1 MYSVDLHRDL
11 KLKAI
16 AVSWNAPPGG
26 TRRGAFELIEEIF
39 FSIGKDR
46 YLDHWWLN
54 GQYIS

>member
-16 AVSWNAPPGG
+16 AQFRETHLQAVPVAVPLSS
-26 TRRGAFELIEEIF
+26 LIEAIF

-54 GQYIS
+54 GQ